1 VKFKTAWEG
10 TEMDIDFDGRV
21 GLLTDFMPGTFFV
34 TRDEQRTI
42 FGISAMHSDDPIAI
56 LFNLAVNPTDPFP
69 SLVPASFLGGMRLI
83 GLMGAYLVPSLSQS
97 AMEFSSTQQDGPGS
111 LILTEDTIFM
121 RVARIDGFFYFDV
134 NTGLIVVS
142 SPSGIEIPRWS
153 VRLPERGGS
162 ALKLFEFDG
171 PNPF

>member
-1 VKFKTAWEG
+1 
-10 TEMDIDFDGRV
+10 MDIDFDGRV
-21 GLLTDFMPGTFFV
+21 GILTDFMPGTFFA
-34 TRDEQRTI
+34 TRDKQRTI
-42 FGISAMHSDDPIAI
+42 FGISAMYSDDPTAI

-69 SLVPASFLGGMRLI
+69 SLVAAQFLGGMRLI

-97 AMEFSSTQQDGPGS
+97 AMEFSSKQQDGPGS
-111 LILTEDTIFM
+111 LILTADTMFM
-121 RVARIDGFFYFDV
+121 RVARQTDGFFYFDV
-134 NTGLIVVS
+134 NTGLTVVS

-171 PNPF
+171 PKPV